1 MDRSEIPDEL
11 VNEASKRKDWKMTE
25 EVQDFLDKIR
35 LQRLKSSV
43 AKYDGLNNIRP
54 LETIDILT
62 ELESPELEQ
71 YNQTETE
78 LRNSFSQKAHSGS
91 GKQKY
96 ISPLLNACYKNGMDS
111 SKNRKTVE
119 LLKKIFQDNATEKVI
134 ITYTIKASAVNNL
147 AAMLTTLKWKF
158 ASIKTNMTEKSRKGE
173 MEKFKTD
180 QDCRILLAPQ
190 STMVGHNI
198 TEASRVI
205 FLNPSVVPHLEK
217 QVIGRAARI
226 GQLKPVHSYRVI
238 AVGTVDERI
247 VKVRKQKEE
256 STNQN
261 NFNFSKL
268 SSEDEH
274 VIVMGSSRVSR
285 RNLRSSVGKVRRNG

>member
-1 MDRSEIPDEL
+1 MDRSQIPDEL

-25 EVQDFLDKIR
+25 EVQVFLDKIL
-35 LQRLKSSV
+35 LQRLKSSI
-43 AKYDGLNNIRP
+43 AKYDGLNNIKP

-71 YNQTETE
+71 YNQMETE
-78 LRNSFSQKAHSGS
+78 VRKSFSQKARSGS
-91 GKQKY
+91 GQQKY
-96 ISPLLNACYKNGMDS
+96 ISPLLNACYKNDMDS
-111 SKNRKTVE
+111 SKNRKTVG
-119 LLKKIFQDNATEKVI
+119 LLKNIFQENTTEKVI
-134 ITYTIKASAVNNL
+134 IAYSIKASAVSNL
-147 AAMLTTLKWKF
+147 MAMLTTSKWKF
-158 ASIKTNMTEKSRKGE
+158 ASIKTNMTKKSCKGE
-173 MEKFKTD
+173 IEKFKTD
-180 QDCRILLAPQ
+180 QGCRILLAPQ
-190 STMVGHNI
+190 STMMGHNI

-247 VKVRKQKEE
+247 VKVRKREE
-256 STNQN
+256 STDQN
-261 NFNFSKL
+261 NFNSSKL

-274 VIVMGSSRVSR
+274 FIVMGCSRAPR
-285 RNLRSSVGKVRRNG
+285 RNLRSSVRSRQG

>member
-25 EVQDFLDKIR
+25 EVQVFLDKIL

-119 LLKKIFQDNATEKVI
+119 LLENIFQENTTEKVI
-134 ITYTIKASAVNNL
+134 IAYTIKASAVNNL
-147 AAMLTTLKWKF
+147 TAMFTTSEWKF

-247 VKVRKQKEE
+247 VKVRKREE
-256 STNQN
+256 STDQN
-261 NFNFSKL
+261 NFNSSKL

-274 VIVMGSSRVSR
+274 FIVMGCSRVPR